1 MDFREAREM
10 ARDPNNIPGIFN
22 YCDAW
27 CDRCLFTSRCLSFK
41 MHPRRFE
48 KETDEEEREKK
59 NEEFWEQVEEAVED
73 VKDLLEEDDDDSVD
87 ELPDFDFDP
96 EDEEE
101 VAEMMDEHEKH
112 RQKAN
117 EQPIAKAAKRYMD
130 WVYDWY
136 QIQKKKGTV
145 VFPESRDEL
154 ITFNV
159 DGISDPVIL
168 RRLGLAMEVAF
179 YYHLQ
184 IWVKVIRALTSSY
197 EDFEDDPEFAD
208 FPKDSDG
215 SAKVALLGIDQSI
228 AAWTTIWKYADSMKP
243 ELGEKIRLLRQ
254 LRSAIERVFPK
265 ARAFK
270 RPGFDD

>member
-1 MDFREAREM
+1 MDFEEAREM
-10 ARDPNNIPGIFN
+10 AKDPNNIPGIFN
-22 YCDAW
+22 YCDGW
-27 CDRCLFTSRCLSFK
+27 CDRCLFTSKCLSYK

-48 KETDEEEREKK
+48 KNEDEEDREKK

-73 VKDLLEEDDDDSVD
+73 VKDLLEEEYGDDKGLPDLDFDDDDN
-87 ELPDFDFDP
+87 
-96 EDEEE
+96 EE
-101 VAEMMDEHEKH
+101 VSEMIQEHKKH
-112 RQKAN
+112 RQKAE

-136 QIQKKKGTV
+136 QTKNKEGVV
-145 VFPESRDEL
+145 VFPDSRDKL
-154 ITFNV
+154 IIFNV
-159 DGISDPVIL
+159 DGIDDPVIL

-184 IWVKVIRALTSSY
+184 IWVKVNRALTSSY
-197 EDFEDDPEFAD
+197 EEFEDDPEFAD
-208 FPKDSDG
+208 YPKDSDG

-228 AAWTTIWKYADSMKP
+228 AAWTTIWKYVDSMKP

-254 LRSAIERVFPK
+254 LRAAIERVFPN